1 MLLGYRLAHLK
12 GTLMAYTSNA
22 EFVYPTQ
29 REAFDAELEMAFNF
43 VKFAAAASDPELAN
57 YVHTKARESYRRLA
71 KLSTQ
76 SRSSESDMTTSA
88 LRTLRL
94 RIEEFQGKTSKPY

>member
-1 MLLGYRLAHLK
+1 MAH
-12 GTLMAYTSNA
+12 TSNA
-22 EFVYPTQ
+22 ELVYPSQ
-29 REAFDAELEMAFNF
+29 REAFAAELEMAFNF

-57 YVHTKARESYRRLA
+57 YVHAKARESYRRLA

-76 SRSSESDMTTSA
+76 SRSSEIDITASA

-94 RIEEFQGKTSKPY
+94 RIEEFQGKTSKSF